1 MLLQTQLNSLPLLR
15 PWGLPRSVNEICLI
29 VLGERIGLVKAFAR
43 AYPHVSI
50 RFLLVPDMP
59 PAGGKFCLERGGK
72 TTRIPMGGLEALEKC
87 PQWEKLV
94 LCPTEPFLLALC
106 RYAARAGIRAIYLEG
121 YWPPPFGVRPALPD
135 FYARY
140 ASELQ
145 TVYDCLADDASREVY
160 AARIKTL
167 ITGNA
172 GYLPV
177 SAHAEY
183 YHPLVRPEAGEIMLD
198 GGVSDMV
205 GAQKCFAQSVGRHGA
220 VHGFEPIPWM
230 AASARASMEDCP
242 QYHLHAVGLGDRRG
256 QLRFESLR
264 DSSHISHAAGEGSVL
279 CDMTSID
286 AFTQENHLPRVDC
299 IKLDVEGAELLAL
312 HGGKN
317 TIRAHRPKLI
327 VCLYH
332 TPADMVTI
340 PMYIRSLEPR
350 YRMYVAHSSC
360 GFTDTILYAHVPENG
375 GQGRLP
381 GAPALQ

>member
-1 MLLQTQLNSLPLLR
+1 MSLQTQLNSLPLLR

-29 VLGERIGLVKAFAR
+29 VFEERTGLVKAFAR
-43 AYPHVSI
+43 AYPDVSI
-50 RFLLVPDMP
+50 RFLVVVEM
-59 PAGGKFCLERGGK
+59 PAGSSSELRLEVDGKDL
-72 TTRIPMGGLEALEKC
+72 RISTGGLDALETM
-87 PQWEKLV
+87 PQWEKV
-94 LCPTEPFLLALC
+94 FLCPPEPFLLAFC
-106 RYAARAGIRAIYLEG
+106 RYAARLGIRTIYLDG
-121 YWPPPFGVRPALPD
+121 FWPPPFGVRPALPD

-177 SAHAEY
+177 SEHEEY
-183 YHPLVRPEAGEIMLD
+183 FHPLVRPEAGDIMLD

-205 GAQKCFAQSVGRHGA
+205 GAQKRFARSVGRRGQ

-230 AASARASMEDCP
+230 AAAARKSMEDCP
-242 QYHLHAVGLGDRRG
+242 QYHLHAAGLGDKRG
-256 QLRFESLR
+256 QVRFASLR
-264 DSSHISHAAGEGSVL
+264 DSSHISESAGEGSVL

-286 AFTQENHLPRVDC
+286 EFTRENRLPRVDC

-312 HGGKN
+312 RGGKN

-327 VCLYH
+327 ICLYH
-332 TPADMVTI
+332 RPADMVTI
-340 PMYIRSLEPR
+340 PMFIRSLEPR
-350 YRMYVAHSSC
+350 YKLYVAHSSC
-360 GFTDTILYAHVPENG
+360 GFTDTILYAHVPEEPPCAS
-375 GQGRLP
+375 P
-381 GAPALQ
+381 GA